1 MRLARL
7 PMNPFDELRREME
20 RVVTGLGLDAAH
32 SPFAPPAAF
41 PALNIWDAGD
51 AVCVEAELPGFNR
64 DDLEVYAVANELT
77 IKGRRVRPDDEQ
89 RVYHRQE
96 RAAGEFTRIVTLPVE
111 VNAERVEAT
120 LKDGV
125 LTLHL
130 PKVQAHL
137 PRKIA
142 VKAN

>member
-7 PMNPFDELRREME
+7 PISPFDELRREME
-20 RVVTGLGLDAAH
+20 RLCTGFGVDAAH
-32 SPFAPPAAF
+32 LPFAPPAAF
-41 PALNIWDAGD
+41 PALTIWDAGD

-77 IKGRRVRPDDEQ
+77 IKGRRTPSDDEK

-96 RAAGEFTRIVTLPVE
+96 RAVGEFTRVVTLPVE

-125 LTLHL
+125 LTLCL
-130 PKVQAHL
+130 PKVQAL
-137 PRKIA
+137 MPRKIA
-142 VKAN
+142 VKTN